1 MLQKET
7 FLKFFDQH
15 PGNYFRLLVNEK
27 LIGSNTSTTED
38 KPTAETAKEKIEQFL
53 QFVQPG
59 EKVTLKVNTKLST
72 EGEAS
77 LTLFNTESGFRET
90 KAPQMGSF
98 GGNET
103 SYQSGFNQG
112 YTIGKE
118 AGRQEAENKS
128 ILEKLTALENGG
140 GKKGFD
146 FATLA
151 ENLSSTP
158 EGISILGS
166 IMKKI
171 GMVE

>member
-15 PGNYFRLLVNEK
+15 PGNYFRLLANEK

-77 LTLFNTESGFRET
+77 LTRLL
-90 KAPQMGSF
+90 Q
-98 GGNET
+98 
-103 SYQSGFNQG
+103 
-112 YTIGKE
+112 
-118 AGRQEAENKS
+118 
-128 ILEKLTALENGG
+128 
-140 GKKGFD
+140 
-146 FATLA
+146 
-151 ENLSSTP
+151 
-158 EGISILGS
+158 
-166 IMKKI
+166 
-171 GMVE
+171 